1 VSVLEPLGAVRPDY
15 RHVEKHIRAS
25 ESLMLDD
32 ALLKWYDIA
41 PPDARVPGDVRTLA
55 RRNLRAAARSGAIA
69 LAPDLGFVILHRCG
83 EDFYFLR
90 VCTWRNDNE
99 LWVTVWAKD
108 GDREPEFHPLGG
120 RGDAPPDLLHL
131 GARRGLP
138 RAAGVDPLP
147 LLRPRRGGEARVPA
161 GQLRGSNLTCRPTD
175 PPENL
180 FPTVYRGAPPSI

>member
-83 EDFYFLR
+83 EDFYFLL

-108 GDREPEFHPLGG
+108 GDREPEFHPWEVEGT
-120 RGDAPPDLLHL
+120 H
-131 GARRGLP
+131 
-138 RAAGVDPLP
+138 
-147 LLRPRRGGEARVPA
+147 
-161 GQLRGSNLTCRPTD
+161 RPTFCIWELAAVCHERQAWTRYLCSARD
-175 PPENL
+175 EAAKL
-180 FPTVYRGAPPSI
+180 AYLRDSYEGPT